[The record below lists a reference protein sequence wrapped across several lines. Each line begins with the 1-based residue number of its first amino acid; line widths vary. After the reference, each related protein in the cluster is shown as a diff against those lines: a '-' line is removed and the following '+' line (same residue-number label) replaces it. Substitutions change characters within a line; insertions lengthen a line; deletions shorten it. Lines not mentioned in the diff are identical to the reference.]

1 MFWRKKRTISAE
13 TVSEA
18 GGTTSLD
25 VTNAK
30 KEKPLKPN
38 KILAEKI
45 EQLNLGEALKFKLPE
60 VYGDE
65 LIVIQI
71 NSDYPGSGKKY
82 SLGAEKLNEG
92 NPSGKITYMWDS
104 NNPIALANW
113 VLERNGQ
120 LFS

>member
-1 MFWRKKRTISAE
+1 MFWRKKKAVAVA

-18 GGTTSLD
+18 GGTTPLD
-25 VTNAK
+25 ITKAE
-30 KEKPLKPN
+30 KEKPLKPK

-45 EQLNLGEALKFKLPE
+45 EQLHPGETLKFKLPE

-71 NSDYPGSGKKY
+71 NPAYPGSGKKY
-82 SLGAEKLNEG
+82 SFGAEKLNGG

>member
-1 MFWRKKRTISAE
+1 MFWRKKKAIWVA

-25 VTNAK
+25 VTKVN
-30 KEKPLKPN
+30 KEKPLKPK

-45 EQLNLGEALKFKLPE
+45 EQLHPGEALKFKLPE

-65 LIVIQI
+65 LVVIQI
-71 NSDYPGSGKKY
+71 NPAYPGSGKKY
-82 SLGAEKLNEG
+82 SFGAEKLNEG

-113 VLERNGQ
+113 ILERNGQ
-120 LFS
+120 FYS